1 MAFGMSIMILAYA
14 IGHVSGCHLNCAV
27 TFSLMLSGNVS
38 LIQVRLAHEPAQCA
52 SFGSVVEHSQPS
64 TERLH
69 AG

>member
-38 LIQVRLAHEPAQCA
+38 LIQVRSA
-52 SFGSVVEHSQPS
+52 
-64 TERLH
+64 
-69 AG
+69 